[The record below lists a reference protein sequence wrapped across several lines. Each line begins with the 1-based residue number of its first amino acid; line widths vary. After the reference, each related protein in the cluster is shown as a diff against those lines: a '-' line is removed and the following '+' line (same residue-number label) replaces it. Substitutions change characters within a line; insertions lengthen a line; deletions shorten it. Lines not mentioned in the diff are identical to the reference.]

1 MRTRTDKGAHPRT
14 ASSLIRSALV
24 IALSGAACWLAACS
38 ANESGDGD
46 DDGRVPPGASGTGGT
61 KAPSAGNGGSSGS
74 GFDNA
79 PGAGSGGS
87 RPALAG
93 TGGMAPGVCASATTG
108 VELQPVHLALAFDVS
123 GSMGKGDEPWHDKAL
138 KWDPVVA
145 ATRAFLEDDASSG
158 LEASLTFFPAD
169 GDEDERCVVESYTTP
184 DVPFTPLPS
193 NAFGEAIA
201 AIEPQSDDDW
211 RGGTPTAWVMRGS
224 RAFIESS
231 RASKPGRYAI
241 VLITD
246 GYPQGCDDADDTIEA
261 VVAEAEG
268 AAQDG
273 VQTYVIGVANPP
285 IDDAPDTVTN
295 LEDIAAA
302 GGTSPAFLI
311 DTGNPQDTSTR
322 FEAAIDAIRGA
333 AVACDLTIPP
343 PPAGQT
349 FDKEKVAV
357 SYKSGAAPAKDIA
370 YDADCAGDGFHYD
383 DPQDPKAIVLCG
395 PTCTTVQADPEA
407 SLEVALTCDRRFT
420 VM

>member
-1 MRTRTDKGAHPRT
+1 MHTRTDKGAPPGEGRRR
-14 ASSLIRSALV
+14 ISAAGW
-24 IALSGAACWLAACS
+24 ICAFAGAGCLLAACGS
-38 ANESGDGD
+38 NESGDDD
-46 DDGRVPPGASGTGGT
+46 DDGRVPTGR
-61 KAPSAGNGGSSGS
+61 SGS
-74 GFDNA
+74 GA
-79 PGAGSGGS
+79 PIPSRGGSGGS
-87 RPALAG
+87 GFGNAQGGGPGAPRAG
-93 TGGMAPGVCASATTG
+93 SAGGAGGPGAVCASATTG

-145 ATRAFLEDDASSG
+145 ATRAFLEDPASSG
-158 LEASLTFFPAD
+158 LEASLTFFPED
-169 GDEDERCVVESYTTP
+169 GDEDERCVLESYTTP
-184 DVPFTPLPS
+184 DVPLTALPS
-193 NAFGEAIA
+193 DAFGAAIA

-211 RGGTPTAWVMRGS
+211 RGGTPTVWVMRGS
-224 RAFIESS
+224 REFIAGAREQ
-231 RASKPGRYAI
+231 KPGRYAI

-246 GYPQGCDDADDTIEA
+246 GYPQGCDDEDDTIEA

-268 AAQDG
+268 AKQDG
-273 VQTYVIGVANPP
+273 VSTYVIGVANPP

-343 PPAGQT
+343 PPSGQT

-370 YDADCAGDGFHYD
+370 YDADCIGEGFHYD
-383 DPQDPKAIVLCG
+383 DPADPRTIVLCG
-395 PTCTTVQADPEA
+395 ATCTSVQADPEA
-407 SLEVALTCDRRFT
+407 SLEVALTCDRRFM